1 MVDGEKFHFNM
12 SEFIKLAH
20 TVIDADDHASLTALE
35 ELKTKWETRF
45 GKESCCEKFSGNDDV
60 NGAATGKRVSPALRN
75 AFLRFLGKNR
85 WETEI
90 EFELEFC
97 RSTEIRPVIHGGAA
111 FPSSHGKE
119 VKSADAIAD
128 VGVDS
133 AADVAL
139 TVMMTSLLS

>member
-1 MVDGEKFHFNM
+1 M

-45 GKESCCEKFSGNDDV
+45 GKE
-60 NGAATGKRVSPALRN
+60 AAAKSFPATTTLTEPPLAIMVPDCGGKDER
-75 AFLRFLGKNR
+75 
-85 WETEI
+85 
-90 EFELEFC
+90 

-133 AADVAL
+133 AADVGADCDDDI
-139 TVMMTSLLS
+139 TAELSDDISAAGKKTAILVQN